1 MAAPISSTT
10 SAERTDWL
18 SLHAFYAADEDRLLV
33 DGVAPLIRSL
43 RERRLIER
51 YFFIRYWLEGP
62 HVRLRLRPAAGV
74 AADDLAA
81 EVETRIAAY
90 LARHP
95 SADPVLPRQDTYRS
109 MFLAEYGQA
118 SWDRRYGRDGHMP
131 VRHNNTVRREEY
143 APEYERYGGPA
154 GIELAE
160 WHFEV
165 SSDLVL
171 RLLADRSPQR
181 RARLGLSAQLGL
193 ILCLTFLGD
202 DARAAAFLD
211 GYRDFWANAYGP
223 AGADLSRMSGAASL
237 THAGP
242 LRRRAEQ
249 IRATLRAAGPD
260 QPAPGGWLTHC
271 RLLRQ
276 QVAAL
281 TAAGELEPPPGA
293 PAGALPE
300 RLLHSYLHMTNNRLG
315 VGVLEEAYLAGLLR
329 TVLTGAG
336 GAP

>member
-1 MAAPISSTT
+1 MAAPTSSTT

-33 DGVAPLIRSL
+33 DCVAPLIRSL
-43 RERRLIER
+43 RERRLIDR

-74 AADDLAA
+74 PAEDLATEA
-81 EVETRIAAY
+81 ETRMADY

-95 SADPVLPRQDTYRS
+95 SADPPVRPRPATYRS
-109 MFLAEYGQA
+109 MFLAEYDQA

-143 APEYERYGGPA
+143 VPEYRRYGGPA

-160 WHFEV
+160 WHFEA

-171 RLLADRSPQR
+171 RLLAGRSPRR

-202 DARAAAFLD
+202 GARAARFLD
-211 GYRDFWANAYGP
+211 RYRDFWANAYGP
-223 AGADLSRMSGAASL
+223 AGAHLRRMSRAAYSA
-237 THAGP
+237 HADP

-249 IRATLRAAGPD
+249 IQATLRSAGAD
-260 QPAPGGWLTHC
+260 QPAPGGWPAHC

-276 QVAAL
+276 RVAAL
-281 TAAGELEPPPGA
+281 MAADRLEPSPGT
-293 PAGALPE
+293 PAGAMPE

-315 VGVLEEAYLAGLLR
+315 VGVLEEAYLADLLR
-329 TVLTGAG
+329 AALAG
-336 GAP
+336 S